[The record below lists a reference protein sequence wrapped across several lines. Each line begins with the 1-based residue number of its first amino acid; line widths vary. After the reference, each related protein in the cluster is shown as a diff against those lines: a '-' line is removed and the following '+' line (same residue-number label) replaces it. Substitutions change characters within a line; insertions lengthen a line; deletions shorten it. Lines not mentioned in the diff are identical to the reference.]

1 MTRQSVGPTTS
12 FLDRQSEEDSR
23 MTRKIAGTCFAALF
37 GFALT
42 ATAQTP
48 PSSPTDPQ
56 QPPSAAAPMPQD
68 HAQMPKAKR
77 LTGCVQSGT
86 EAGTFEL
93 TNIKGKSGDAAAGGA
108 AAASKA
114 IKLVAAP
121 GVDLS
126 THIGHTVELTGA
138 WAAPDASAAPASP
151 SSDMKGDMKGDFAVS
166 KVKMVSSTCSAGT
179 N

>member
-1 MTRQSVGPTTS
+1 
-12 FLDRQSEEDSR
+12 

-48 PSSPTDPQ
+48 PTTSPDPQ
-56 QPPSAAAPMPQD
+56 QPPSATAPMPMD
-68 HAQMPKAKR
+68 HAQMPKAKK

-93 TNIKGKSGDAAAGGA
+93 TNVKGKSGDAASGGA
-108 AAASKA
+108 AASSKA
-114 IKLVAAP
+114 VKLVAAP

-126 THIGHTVELTGA
+126 THIGHTVELSGA
-138 WAAPDASAAPASP
+138 WAASDSKMASP
-151 SSDMKGDMKGDFAVS
+151 SSDMKGDMKGDFTVS